1 MVITARRSTLLN
13 TIGKSIRIKLSLSI
27 GLVFASL
34 ILVVVAYN
42 SITSTLTDG
51 IETEGHRFIPAL
63 SLAINADRDLYQA
76 YVAQLEYLH
85 ENAPAFKKDFEEN
98 AQQTTDKM
106 QEYRALLLD
115 YPEILDKLTS
125 FDQSYDIWKKDS
137 DEYFHLFTQGKKEEA
152 EELLFTVNRQH
163 FSELRDILDTAG
175 QLLYEESQVTIDN
188 VNAEVDSNKFWL
200 LLFITF
206 VVVISAI
213 LTYLVPKVLVHG
225 IDDLTARIKQ
235 IREGDGDLT
244 LRISSKRQDELGGL
258 ANEFDSFIAKLQR
271 LIELIKENSISLN
284 SNAKGLRNMSVSSKD
299 LNTSQHQ
306 KIEAIVTAVNEF
318 SVSVREVAENTLN
331 ASTATNE
338 TTEMTNNGMVLI
350 DQAVQDVKELSQSI
364 QQANDDITTL
374 TEESNNIAVV
384 LDVIRN
390 IADQTNLLALNAAI
404 EAARAGEHGRGFA
417 VVADEVRSLASKTQ
431 QSTNEIQQMID
442 KLQAGVKNAVVSI
455 EDGFDK
461 VNRNVKS
468 TEQTQT
474 MFENIKD
481 STNLISD
488 MVTQIATA
496 TEQQGK
502 VSEDINSNLVNVSDQ
517 NRESLDVS
525 DKVYQASMQLNEL
538 SEQLS
543 ENVIQFK
550 VN

>member
-1 MVITARRSTLLN
+1 MLN

-34 ILVVVAYN
+34 VLVVVAYN
-42 SITSTLTDG
+42 SLTSKLTDG

-85 ENAPAFKKDFEEN
+85 DNDPSFKKDFTEN
-98 AQQTTDKM
+98 AQQATDKM
-106 QEYRALLLD
+106 QEYRALLSG
-115 YPEILDKLTS
+115 YPKIIAELS
-125 FDQSYDIWKKDS
+125 NFDQSYALWKKDS
-137 DEYFHLFTQGKKEEA
+137 DKYFQLFDQGKKAEA
-152 EELLFTVNRQH
+152 ETLLFTINRQH
-163 FSELRDILDTAG
+163 FSELRELFDAAG
-175 QLLYEESQVTIDN
+175 ELLYKESQETIDN
-188 VNAEVDSNKFWL
+188 VNAEVDSMKLWL
-200 LLFITF
+200 LFFIAF
-206 VVVISAI
+206 VVIISAV
-213 LTYLVPKVLVHG
+213 LTYLVPKVLVNS

-244 LRISSKRQDELGGL
+244 LRIASQRKDELGDL
-258 ANEFDSFIAKLQR
+258 ANEFDFFVGKLQH

-284 SNAKGLRNMSVSSKD
+284 SNAKGLRDMSVASKD
-299 LNTSQHQ
+299 LNVSQHQ
-306 KIEAIVTAVNEF
+306 KIEAIATAVNEF
-318 SVSVREVAENTLN
+318 SVSIREVAENTLN

-338 TTEMTNNGMVLI
+338 TTEMTNNGMILI
-350 DQAVQDVKELSQSI
+350 DQSVQDVKELSKSI
-364 QQANDDITTL
+364 QRANEDITTL

-455 EDGFDK
+455 EDGFEK
-461 VNRNVKS
+461 VHRNVEA
-468 TEQTQT
+468 TEKTQT

-496 TEQQGK
+496 TEQQGN

-525 DKVYQASMQLNEL
+525 EQVHQASMALNDL

>member
-1 MVITARRSTLLN
+1 MLN

-27 GLVFASL
+27 GLVFISL

-42 SITSTLTDG
+42 SITSKLTDG

-63 SLAINADRDLYQA
+63 SLVLNADRDLYQA

-85 ENAPAFKKDFEEN
+85 ENDPSFKKDFEEN

-106 QEYRALLLD
+106 QEYRELLSG
-115 YPEILDKLTS
+115 YPEIIDKLTG
-125 FDQSYDIWKKDS
+125 FDLSYDIWKKDS
-137 DEYFHLFTQGKKEEA
+137 DEYFHLFAQGKKEEA
-152 EELLFTVNRQH
+152 EELLFTINRQH

-175 QLLYEESQVTIDN
+175 ELLYKESQVTIDD
-188 VNAEVDSNKFWL
+188 VNAEVNSHKFWL
-200 LLFITF
+200 LCFIIF
-206 VVVISAI
+206 VVIVSAV
-213 LTYLVPKVLVHG
+213 LTYLVPKVLVGG

-244 LRISSKRQDELGGL
+244 QRISSQRADELGDL
-258 ANEFDSFIAKLQR
+258 ANEFDLFVGKLQH
-271 LIELIKENSISLN
+271 LIALIKENSISLN
-284 SNAKGLRNMSVSSKD
+284 SNAKGLRDMSVSSKD
-299 LNTSQHQ
+299 LNVSQHQ
-306 KIEAIVTAVNEF
+306 KIEAIATAVNQF
-318 SVSVREVAENTLN
+318 SASIREVAENTLH

-350 DQAVQDVKELSQSI
+350 DQSVQDVKELSQSI
-364 QQANDDITTL
+364 QRANDDITTL

-431 QSTNEIQQMID
+431 ESTNEIQQMIG

-461 VNRNVKS
+461 VHQNVKS

-474 MFENIKD
+474 MFENIKN

-488 MVTQIATA
+488 MVAQIATA
-496 TEQQGK
+496 TEQQGN
-502 VSEDINSNLVNVSDQ
+502 VSEDINSNLINVSDQ

-525 DKVYQASMQLNEL
+525 EKVYQASIELNDL

-543 ENVIQFK
+543 DNVIQFK